1 MFYKSV
7 REVDNLNENEEIL
20 QRSYFSVIPA
30 NVRYDETLTAN
41 AKLLYG
47 EITALANQKGYC
59 FASNNYFAQLYK
71 VTPQAISKWVNMLA
85 NKGYIHIQAQKNG
98 LLTERRLYVDKI
110 PTKKISLLDRDPK
123 NELEE
128 IEKAYLQN
136 YKELYE
142 QGVVKMDK
150 PVINWAA
157 SRKITKD
164 CISKY
169 GFDTIL
175 NAVKASKYNTF
186 VVAKGYVLTTI
197 LSAGI
202 LSQLINSTNRK
213 FNNDNFVVD
222 DIDF

>member
-1 MFYKSV
+1 M
-7 REVDNLNENEEIL
+7 NENDEIL
-20 QRSYFSVIPA
+20 QCSYFSVIPA

-85 NKGYIHIQAQKNG
+85 NKGYIHIQTQKNG
-98 LLTERRLYVDKI
+98 LNTERRLYVDKN
-110 PTKKISLLDRDPK
+110 PNKRLGLLDREPK

-128 IEKAYLQN
+128 IEKVYLQN
-136 YKELYE
+136 YQELFE
-142 QGVVKMDK
+142 QGVVKLEK
-150 PVINWAA
+150 PVINWSA
-157 SRKITKD
+157 SRKLTKD
-164 CISKY
+164 CTSKY
-169 GFDTIL
+169 GFETIL
-175 NAVKASKYNTF
+175 DAVKESKYNTF
-186 VVAKGYVLTTI
+186 VVTKGYVLTTI

-202 LSQLINSTNRK
+202 LSQLINSTDKR
-213 FNNDNFVVD
+213 FSNDNFVVD

>member
-1 MFYKSV
+1 M
-7 REVDNLNENEEIL
+7 NENDEIL
-20 QRSYFSVIPA
+20 QCSYFSVIPA

-85 NKGYIHIQAQKNG
+85 NKGYIHIQTQKNG
-98 LLTERRLYVDKI
+98 LNTERRLYVDKN
-110 PTKKISLLDRDPK
+110 PNKRLGLLDREPK

-128 IEKAYLQN
+128 IEKVYLQN
-136 YKELYE
+136 YQELFE
-142 QGVVKMDK
+142 QGVVKLEK
-150 PVINWAA
+150 PVINWSA
-157 SRKITKD
+157 SRKLTKD

-169 GFDTIL
+169 GFETIL
-175 NAVKASKYNTF
+175 DAVKESKYNTF
-186 VVAKGYVLTTI
+186 VVTKGYVLTTI

-202 LSQLINSTNRK
+202 LSQLINSTDKR
-213 FNNDNFVVD
+213 FSNDNFVVD